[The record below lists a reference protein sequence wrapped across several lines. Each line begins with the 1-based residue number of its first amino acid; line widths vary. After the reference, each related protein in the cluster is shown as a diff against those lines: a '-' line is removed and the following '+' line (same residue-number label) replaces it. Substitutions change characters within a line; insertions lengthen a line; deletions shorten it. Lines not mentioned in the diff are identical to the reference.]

1 MTKAIVRTAL
11 AAFMTLGASV
21 AFAQDVPNLDVATLC
36 KAEGKQA
43 GTFAENC
50 MNDQKKARQDL
61 VGQWS
66 QFTPESRKS
75 CIQLVRGIAGFESY
89 VELLTCLQM
98 KRDVRDL
105 PKQ

>member
-1 MTKAIVRTAL
+1 MTKTIARISL
-11 AAFMTLGASV
+11 AATVTLCASV
-21 AFAQDVPNLDVATLC
+21 SFAQDVPTLDVATLC
-36 KAEGKQA
+36 KAEAKQA

-61 VGQWS
+61 VSQWS
-66 QFTPESRKS
+66 QFTPASRKD
-75 CIQLVRGIAGFESY
+75 CIQLVRGIRGLESY

-98 KRDVRDL
+98 RQEVREL